1 MRYELFIGLRYLKA
15 RRKQFFI
22 SFISLI
28 SMGGVAVGVATV
40 VVALSVM
47 NGWESM
53 IRDKMLSSEGH
64 IFVFGGNRSFSDYRT
79 VMKDIEEIEGVI
91 ATAPIL
97 MRRAAIMDKSGDNQ
111 AGVMIKAI
119 VPELETEVTGIA
131 DYVSDGLLFDSP
143 LVQQVQE
150 DSEDSIFG
158 GIILGK
164 GVATNLRVARGDVV
178 RLISKLVEVAGGMQ
192 PIIRTFVVVDIYDSG
207 MYSYDGVFAFI
218 SLEAGQ
224 ELFALGNN
232 SFERDSVDRI
242 EIKID
247 DIHKAEKIQK
257 EIQTNLG
264 IRFLSMTWMEA
275 HKDLFQAIKLEKIV
289 TFIIEALIIFVAAF
303 NIASTLIMMV
313 MEKTKEVG
321 ILKSMGAT
329 RRSIWFIFTF
339 EGSLIGIV
347 GAALGTLLGMFLC
360 WSLRTWLPIDIPNQ
374 VYQINRLPAEIS
386 WTFVAFV
393 NMASLIICWLGTL
406 YPAWRASTL
415 KPVEAL
421 RHEA

>member
-47 NGWESM
+47 SGWEST
-53 IRDKMLSSEGH
+53 IRDKMLNSEGH

-119 VPELETEVTGIA
+119 VPELETEVTRIA

-143 LVQQVQE
+143 LIQQVRE
-150 DSEDSIFG
+150 NSEDSIFG

-192 PIIRTFVVVDIYDSG
+192 PIMRTFVVVDIYDSG

-224 ELFALGNN
+224 ELFALGNT

-247 DIHKAEKIQK
+247 DIHKAEKIQE
-257 EIQTNLG
+257 EIQIKLG

-275 HKDLFQAIKLEKIV
+275 HKDLFEAIKLEKIV
-289 TFIIEALIIFVAAF
+289 TFIIEGLIIFVAAF

-329 RRSIWFIFTF
+329 KRSIWFIFTF

-347 GAALGTLLGMFLC
+347 GAALGTLLGVFLC
-360 WSLRTWLPIDIPNQ
+360 WSLRTWLPINIPNQ
-374 VYQINRLPAEIS
+374 VYQINRLPAEIN
-386 WTFVAFV
+386 WTFMAFV
-393 NMASLIICWLGTL
+393 NIATLIICWLGTL